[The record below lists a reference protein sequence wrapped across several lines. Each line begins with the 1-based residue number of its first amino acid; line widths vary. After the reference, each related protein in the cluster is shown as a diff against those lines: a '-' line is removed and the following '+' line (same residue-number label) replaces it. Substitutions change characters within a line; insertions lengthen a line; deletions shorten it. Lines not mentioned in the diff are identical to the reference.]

1 MRCFILDDNNRK
13 RQDGFAIPTTDELSE
28 IACNYYSMLHMF
40 VQRHYEYCSDAGYSI
55 YVKDDIC
62 LVALYHSVEMLF
74 GAVPDS
80 ITPFLIDWTAI
91 NMQVP
96 KSTVQSLF
104 SDVERN
110 IKYALIK
117 EADNFINV
125 APALALSIS
134 RGKDKMPTAEFKLHL
149 RAFHENLVSIKASID
164 ELAEEHI
171 KQNAGHASPSSSSY
185 RAKQSAYSF
194 ECKDSSSVGQTERP
208 PKPAGRINF
217 TFLLVLGCI
226 LLFVF
231 VMVML
236 NKPYDGVQS
245 PESAPTQTMQPP
257 SLRPVSIENGHILR
271 TPSYKCVCPF
281 TVSVSGT
288 NGYYVY
294 LEYLFTPPQ
303 STVEREHTVG
313 SENDIAFYVSPGSSV
328 DINVPIGVYKLYY
341 ASGETWY
348 GPKYKFGDET
358 HYFSSNDLLE
368 FYADSEYYNG
378 VTLELWAQVGGNYNT
393 ETIDEKDF
401 P

>member
-1 MRCFILDDNNRK
+1 MDDITKK
-13 RQDGFAIPTTDELSE
+13 RQDGFAIPTTDDLSE
-28 IACNYYSMLHMF
+28 IANNYYSMLHMF

-62 LVALYHSVEMLF
+62 LVALYHCLEMLF
-74 GAVPDS
+74 DAVPDS

-96 KSTVQSLF
+96 KSTVQILF
-104 SDVERN
+104 SDVEHI

-117 EADNFINV
+117 EADNFNNI

-149 RAFHENLVSIKASID
+149 RAFHENLVSIKASIED
-164 ELAEEHI
+164 LAEEPI
-171 KQNAGHASPSSSSY
+171 KQNAGHAAPSSSNHHE
-185 RAKQSAYSF
+185 KQSTYSF
-194 ECKDSSSVGQTERP
+194 EYKDSPPVRYTERT
-208 PKPAGRINF
+208 PKPAGKINF
-217 TFLLVLGCI
+217 SLLLVLGCI

-231 VMVML
+231 IIVMM

-245 PESAPTQTMQPP
+245 LESTLKQTMQPP

-281 TVSVSGT
+281 TVSVSGA

-294 LEYLFTPPQ
+294 LEYLYTPPQ
-303 STVEREHTVG
+303 STVKREHTAG

-328 DINVPIGVYKLYY
+328 DIDVPIGVYKLYY

-358 HYFSSNDLLE
+358 SYFSSDDLLK

-393 ETIDEKDF
+393 ETIAEEDF